1 MSSTLWAS
9 PSEITPS
16 CLESSRSKN
25 MNSFVSK
32 PSLRI
37 GDFSRKENSQLFC
50 HDARKPVI
58 SSHLVPGHLEGS
70 FMGKKRM
77 EEPSRKLEYVR
88 TLLIDNYDSYT
99 YNVFQELSI
108 INGGKISV
116 SLTLFMWICLVDLSL
131 AKFIVCCYKWLN

>member
-1 MSSTLWAS
+1 
-9 PSEITPS
+9 
-16 CLESSRSKN
+16 

-50 HDARKPVI
+50 HDARKAVI